1 MKVNYLESQQFLEKF
16 VVGGN
21 NNDVEYQK
29 NDRHSAQLN
38 QSAEQIIHE
47 KNSMTTA
54 AESTMVPNDQMKSL
68 EQEFDEI

>member
-16 VVGGN
+16 VVGAN